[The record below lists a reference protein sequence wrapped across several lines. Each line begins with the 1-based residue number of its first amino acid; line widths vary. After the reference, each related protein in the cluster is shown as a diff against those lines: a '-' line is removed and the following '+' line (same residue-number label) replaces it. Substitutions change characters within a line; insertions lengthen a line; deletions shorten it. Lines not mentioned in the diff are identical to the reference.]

1 MKGDRYIMCD
11 WCDPKL
17 YESEYYGVYDF
28 DKEQEIIGDDYIVLS
43 MVWNS
48 TTNKYGIHA
57 GGEGE
62 VVEEI
67 NFCPKCGRKLV

>member
-1 MKGDRYIMCD
+1 MCD

-17 YESEYYGVYDF
+17 YESEYYGLCNF
-28 DKEQEIIGDDYIVLS
+28 DKEQEIIGDDYILLS

-48 TTNKYGIHA
+48 TTNKYGILA
-57 GGEGE
+57 CGEGE

>member
-1 MKGDRYIMCD
+1 MCD
-11 WCDPKL
+11 WCDSKL
-17 YESEYYGVYDF
+17 YESKYYGSYDF
-28 DKEQEIIGDDYIVLS
+28 DKELEIVGDNLVVLS

-48 TTNKYGIHA
+48 QTNKYGIYA

-67 NFCPKCGRKLV
+67 NFCPKCGRKLI

>member
-1 MKGDRYIMCD
+1 MCD

-17 YESEYYGVYDF
+17 YESKYYGFYDF
-28 DKEQEIIGDDYIVLS
+28 DKELGIAVDNMTALS

-48 TTNKYGIHA
+48 QTNKYGIYA
-57 GGEGE
+57 SGEGE
-62 VVEEI
+62 VAEEI